1 MAISGPSSYV
11 STTDEFITHWG
22 LADAAL
28 GAGNEIALKG
38 GVTLATLTAKKNAL
52 VAKRTLLQENLTLL
66 EVARGDIQVRKLEL
80 LDLFN
85 KFTDRVRSLYAGTK
99 WERALPTAPG
109 IGEGL
114 GNFTD
119 PLDKAAS
126 LWKLINDDPALADI
140 VIVGVTHAQFVTKT
154 ADLKTAFTSRA
165 NAGTVADVTREER
178 NDLQDEIYEI
188 LKNYRQALPS
198 HFATGHALIDSL
210 PRLTPE
216 PGATPEAVTAAVVYV
231 PATGQVRITHTKST
245 AANFAQYEYRM
256 TRGLTWSD
264 DDDEVIGNVTD
275 IDTLEFLSNAG
286 VETAGVS
293 AVYRA
298 FVKTTTGNEKGS
310 NTVVVTRPLS
320 PAPP

>member
-11 STTDEFITHWG
+11 PTSEEFITHWG
-22 LADAAL
+22 LANGAL
-28 GAGNEIALKG
+28 GAGHEIVLKG
-38 GVTLATLTAKKNAL
+38 GVTLAVLMTKKGSL
-52 VAKRTLLQENLTLL
+52 VEKRSLLQAKLTTL
-66 EVARGDIQVRKLEL
+66 EVARGDIEDRKKTM

-85 KFTDRVRSLYAGTK
+85 KLTDRVRSLHAGSK

-109 IGEGL
+109 INDGL

-119 PLDKAAS
+119 PVEIAAS
-126 LWKLINDDPALADI
+126 LWKMINDDPALADM
-140 VIVGVTHAQFVTKT
+140 VIVGVTHAEFVTQI
-154 ADLKTAFTSRA
+154 AELKAAFTARTE
-165 NAGTVADVTREER
+165 AGTVADVTREER
-178 NDLQDEIYEI
+178 NDLQDEIYDV

-216 PGATPEAVTAAVVYV
+216 PGATPEAVTATVVYV

-275 IDTLEFLSNAG
+275 IDTLEFLTNAG

-310 NTVVVTRPLS
+310 NTVLITRPDD